1 MGRLEGNRW
10 CMNGGSDFRPLRT
23 GAANR
28 TALLEKLNQGREG
41 RVQIKE
47 EVVQG

>member
-1 MGRLEGNRW
+1 
-10 CMNGGSDFRPLRT
+10 MNGGSDFRPLRT

-41 RVQIKE
+41 RVQISGEGGGSTGLRAQKRH
-47 EVVQG
+47 